1 MYHSY
6 PTTHLTS
13 LHLASPHLITSHPS
27 PSFPFP
33 FYPNPSHSVLAPPTR
48 PTRTRNQYDSRQ
60 SIMRRRAET
69 IQRRGTVHHF
79 VANTCIDFRVN
90 TQGLLVICCSSLSLF
105 TQLPPLRS
113 SPYSQTDLCI
123 FFSFFPLLVTQI
135 NFPTPSFQF
144 SPWSAAS
151 HDGVHVCF
159 FCPLCSTPPHST

>member
-113 SPYSQTDLCI
+113 SPYSQTDFCNFFF
-123 FFSFFPLLVTQI
+123 FFSPSCHADQFPHTELSIQ
-135 NFPTPSFQF
+135 
-144 SPWSAAS
+144 
-151 HDGVHVCF
+151 
-159 FCPLCSTPPHST
+159 PLERRLA